1 MRTLRR
7 AGTGRGIRRV
17 SAVLANAVSPTALNS
32 GQFRDGAVLSP
43 DRTRIAYMSLVDQDP
58 ARPRPLIRNLQT
70 DRVVQ
75 CPEVAF
81 PVGAAWSPDGR
92 LLAVVG
98 GGEPS
103 DGGNLAWAGWV
114 HVFDADSGERL
125 RKLRIGTSR
134 EVVSAVAWSH
144 DGRKFAAGN
153 QDGLCEIWDATS
165 GRKLVSAQIHPSQVN
180 DLAWSLDDRR
190 IASGGID
197 EQVHLWD
204 SSTGQQ
210 LLGLESHGAA
220 IRHIRWS
227 PDRHKLATVSDDG
240 VIRVWDATGGYE
252 LPQRDFWRHL
262 IEPSQ
267 WKEFNRLTDEQRWP
281 EAARLLQTMIAAGG
295 PDCKPMY
302 QLALREPTTG

>member
-1 MRTLRR
+1 MPCFRR
-7 AGTGRGIRRV
+7 IAHG
-17 SAVLANAVSPTALNS
+17 LPTCP
-32 GQFRDGAVLSP
+32 LS
-43 DRTRIAYMSLVDQDP
+43 TRIRQ
-58 ARPRPLIRNLQT
+58 RPPLIRDLHS

-75 CPEVAF
+75 CPEVTA
-81 PVGAAWSPDGR
+81 PAGAAWSPDGR

-98 GGEPS
+98 GGETS

-114 HVFDADSGERL
+114 HVFDTDSGERL
-125 RKLRIGTSR
+125 RKLQIGTSR
-134 EVVSAVAWSH
+134 SLGSSVAWSH

-153 QDGLCEIWDATS
+153 EEGLCEIWDAES
-165 GRKLVSAQIHPSQVN
+165 GRKLVSAQIHSSQVN

-227 PDRHKLATVSDDG
+227 PDGRKLAAVSDDG
-240 VIRVWDATGGYE
+240 VMRVWDATEGYE

-267 WKEFNRLTDEQRWP
+267 WKEYDRLIDEQRWS
-281 EAARLLQTMIAAGG
+281 EAARLVADNDRSRRSGLQADVSART
-295 PDCKPMY
+295 
-302 QLALREPTTG
+302 REPAT